1 MSGRDKFHTSV
12 ENALVKDGW
21 KNVAPITL
29 KYEDTRLEVDLGA
42 EQFFSAQKDQ
52 IQIAVEV
59 KSFVT
64 LSLVYEFHQAIGQ
77 YIHYRMVLKSLQ
89 PQRMLYL
96 GLPIKVYDRFFQ
108 SRFFR
113 DSLEENRVSL
123 LLVDTRLE
131 EIVRWSPSPE
141 TRNPK
146 TQVP

>member
-29 KYEDTRLEVDLGA
+29 KYEDTRLEVDSGA

-59 KSFVT
+59 KSFVA

-77 YIHYRMVLKSLQ
+77 YIHYRMVLKRLQ

-96 GLPIKVYDRFFQ
+96 GLPIKVYD
-108 SRFFR
+108 RFFR